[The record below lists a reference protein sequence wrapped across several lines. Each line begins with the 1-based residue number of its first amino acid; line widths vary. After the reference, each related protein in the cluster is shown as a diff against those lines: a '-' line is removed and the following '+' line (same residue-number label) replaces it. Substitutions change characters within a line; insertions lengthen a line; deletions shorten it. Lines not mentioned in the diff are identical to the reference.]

1 MFGFGYEP
9 VQNLFG
15 VQKIWVLEVRN
26 LFLRIMG
33 FFSNKTFTTRTAE
46 DAKARISLASEEKP
60 LLYPQITTSFYL
72 WTFSSVLLDYFFRVI
87 MGLFLDADGFFL
99 LVVYYTYVSQWAK
112 NQKKCNL
119 GKLHSL
125 PLHQSLK
132 IKIFFN
138 VFRIWSSLERLEEQR
153 IKKTFL
159 AHLQYMW
166 FS

>member
-1 MFGFGYEP
+1 MNFPLVKLCLLSIF
-9 VQNLFG
+9 
-15 VQKIWVLEVRN
+15 QKFEIFEDKV
-26 LFLRIMG
+26 
-33 FFSNKTFTTRTAE
+33 FFSNKTSTTTRTAE

-99 LVVYYTYVSQWAK
+99 LVVYYLLQWAK
-112 NQKKCNL
+112 IQKKCNL

-132 IKIFFN
+132 INNFLM
-138 VFRIWSSLERLEEQR
+138 SLEYGAVFNGLKSKE
-153 IKKTFL
+153 
-159 AHLQYMW
+159 
-166 FS
+166 